1 MHDTSGLNIDSDS
14 EAVLAKTLSFFDA
27 INRHDGDAVVAHFH
41 PDVHYRFI
49 LGAFP
54 EARGKAAVAEA
65 WTGMVA
71 TFPDVNEELVEV
83 IVRGDIAIAHW
94 VLTGTLSGPLPLGSR
109 LAVPQGAERNL
120 AVRGVD
126 VLHFRDGLI
135 LRKDSLLD
143 PSAWFEN
150 YATQPFPAQQDAAE

>member
-1 MHDTSGLNIDSDS
+1 MHELNGLKIDSDC
-14 EAVLAKTLSFFDA
+14 EETLGKTLSFFDA

-54 EARGKAAVAEA
+54 ESRGRDAVAEA
-65 WTGMVA
+65 WQAMAA
-71 TFPDVNEELVEV
+71 TFPDVHEELVEV

-94 VLTGTLSGPLPLGSR
+94 VLTGTLAGPLPLGTRIAMPQDAEHS
-109 LAVPQGAERNL
+109 LAA
-120 AVRGVD
+120 RGID

-150 YATQPFPAQQDAAE
+150 YATLPGNVPETIE